1 MGAIL
6 AKIFGGVF
14 TFLKYVCVYIPF
26 GIIFSEKSKVT
37 VVKGEDGDADKR
49 ITVRKLLLLMLIFV
63 PLSLI
68 TFVLGGFLLTIFG
81 VIFGWITI
89 YKKIKH
95 FNKTQGVE
103 KGTEVDPS
111 QIPDEFKDRVKLI
124 SGLDEEEMGQ

>member
-14 TFLKYVCVYIPF
+14 TFLKYVCIKIPF
-26 GIIFSEKSKVT
+26 GIIFSEESKVT

-68 TFVLGGFLLTIFG
+68 TF
-81 VIFGWITI
+81 
-89 YKKIKH
+89 
-95 FNKTQGVE
+95 
-103 KGTEVDPS
+103 
-111 QIPDEFKDRVKLI
+111 
-124 SGLDEEEMGQ
+124 

>member
-1 MGAIL
+1 MTI
-6 AKIFGGVF
+6 GGF
-14 TFLKYVCVYIPF
+14 FLGLGKSIANFLFYVCYMIPF
-26 GIIFSEKSKVT
+26 GLIIDEKSKVT
-37 VVKGEDGDADKR
+37 VVKGEDGEPDKR

-68 TFVLGGFLLTIFG
+68 TFVLGGFLLTIFA

-124 SGLDEEEMGQ
+124 SGLDEE